1 MAKEIMIAVDAQDAQ
16 DEQASVGQEA
26 PGFGPQ
32 VEEAEQLDKEL
43 FAEVSPKGRFSS
55 KALNPLVKATNSL
68 LPMFDQTPDYPEFD
82 SGTYEVWPEDFVR
95 IFSMFSAA
103 SRDAAAE
110 DVIKSELVIDFADA
124 TSDNDLQMLAGKV
137 QALSKSK
144 DFKKWMKKPREE
156 VVVEPVTE
164 DTGETAEMNEDE
176 IDDLF
181 ASRL

>member
-1 MAKEIMIAVDAQDAQ
+1 MAKEIMIAVDAQD
-16 DEQASVGQEA
+16 EQASVEQEA

-68 LPMFDQTPDYPEFD
+68 LPAFGQEANYPEFD

-103 SRDAAAE
+103 SRDAATE

-137 QALSKSK
+137 QGLAKSK
-144 DFKKWMKKPREE
+144 DFKKWLKEPKDE
-156 VVVEPVTE
+156 VVPEPVTE
-164 DTGETAEMNEDE
+164 DTGDTDEMNEDE